1 MRNVFIN
8 SNDADARG
16 SIRVSVGIFLGL
28 RTADK
33 AGRGNSQSLT
43 GSVRGRQVFYCTHT
57 LCVFEGVCVCVCAR
71 VLMRVSVHICVF
83 YTPPE
88 PLHNSL

>member
-1 MRNVFIN
+1 MISVFIN

-57 LCVFEGVCVCVCAR
+57 LCVCEGVCVCVCAHACVRAHLR
-71 VLMRVSVHICVF
+71 VLHTS
-83 YTPPE
+83 
-88 PLHNSL
+88 